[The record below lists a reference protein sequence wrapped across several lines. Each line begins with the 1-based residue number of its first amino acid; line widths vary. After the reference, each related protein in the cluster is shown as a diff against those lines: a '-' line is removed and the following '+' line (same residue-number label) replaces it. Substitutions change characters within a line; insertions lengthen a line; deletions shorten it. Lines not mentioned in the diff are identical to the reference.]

1 MNKRFFHL
9 TKTFMKETFRNK
21 LDIFFTMFFPVL
33 FIIIFGNMFLMG
45 SEQEQIWRIGLINED
60 SEVIATYFEPHQ
72 VESYNNEESLKDAIQ
87 ERALDVG
94 ILLENNE
101 ATLYLLE
108 DLQSMGEGIFLQG
121 FVESTLRR
129 YTLGIEQELIVVEDY
144 LVVVGEEAAFEID
157 YLVTGVM
164 ALSLLSGGMF
174 ATIGVFGRYKKQEVI
189 KRFMATPMKP
199 WEFVVSASFTKILLN
214 FISILVIVYLA
225 RFLYGVTLGFHWGIF
240 LTIILTSSIGM
251 MGFGVLVLLVFKKT
265 ETALTGASIL
275 YVIMTFFSGVYF
287 PVAFIP
293 DQFQWVSRLL
303 PVTYIID
310 VLRYGAGIEMMS
322 RTYFIGLNLAFVV
335 IGGLLLVFASKIF
348 VSVEKQ

>member
-1 MNKRFFHL
+1 MNKRLIHS

-21 LDIFFTMFFPVL
+21 LDIFFTMFFPIL

-45 SEQEQIWRIGLINED
+45 SGEEPVWEIGLMAED
-60 SEVIATYFEPHQ
+60 PREIEGYFEPHGVTVYENQ
-72 VESYNNEESLKDAIQ
+72 QELTDAVEDRSV
-87 ERALDVG
+87 DVG
-94 ILLENNE
+94 VYYQNGE
-101 ATLYLLE
+101 ATIYLLE
-108 DLQSMGEGIFLQG
+108 DLQSMGEGVFLQG
-121 FVESTLRR
+121 FVETTLRQ
-129 YTLGIEQELIVVEDY
+129 YTLGTGQELIAIEDH

-199 WEFVVSASFTKILLN
+199 WEFVVSASFTKVLLN
-214 FISILVIVYLA
+214 FLAILIIVYLA
-225 RFLYGVTLGFHWGIF
+225 RLMYGVTLGFHWGIL
-240 LTIILTSSIGM
+240 LTIILTASIGM

-275 YVIMTFFSGVYF
+275 YVLMTFFSGVYF
-287 PVAFIP
+287 PIAFIP
-293 DQFQWVSRLL
+293 DQFRWISRLL
-303 PVTYIID
+303 PVTYIIE
-310 VLRYGAGIEMMS
+310 VLRYGAGIEAMETS
-322 RTYFIGLNLAFVV
+322 YFILLNAVFV
-335 IGGLLLVFASKIF
+335 ILGGGLLVFASKMF

>member
-1 MNKRFFHL
+1 MNNRFVNL

-21 LDIFFTMFFPVL
+21 LDIFFTMLFPVL
-33 FIIIFGNMFLMG
+33 FIIIFGNLFMLG
-45 SEQEQIWRIGLINED
+45 GNGEEAWDIGIAGEYESDIEAYFSPHEMATYD
-60 SEVIATYFEPHQ
+60 SEVELQ
-72 VESYNNEESLKDAIQ
+72 Q
-87 ERALDVG
+87 ALEDGAVDVG
-94 ILLENNE
+94 VHLREE
-101 ATLYLLE
+101 TATVYLLE
-108 DLQSMGEGIFLQG
+108 SFQSMGEGIFLQQ
-121 FVESTLRR
+121 FVENAIRKYAIDFEEEIT
-129 YTLGIEQELIVVEDY
+129 TVEDQ
-144 LVVVGEEAAFEID
+144 LVAAGDVEAFEID
-157 YLVTGVM
+157 YLVTGIM
-164 ALSLLSGGMF
+164 GLSLLSGGMF
-174 ATIGVFGRYKKQEVI
+174 ATIGVFGRYKKQGVI

-199 WEFVVSASFTKILLN
+199 WEFVVSASLTKVLLN
-214 FISILVIVYLA
+214 FLSILVIVYLA

-240 LTIILTSSIGM
+240 LIIILTSSIGM

-310 VLRYGAGIEMMS
+310 VLRYGAGIETMS
-322 RTYFIGLNLAFVV
+322 RAYFISLNLAFVA
-335 IGGLLLVFASKIF
+335 IGGVLLVFASKKF